1 MQEQLKAQQLEE
13 LLRLQAEQQRL
24 LGRINGAQQSTEGE
38 KKRKEQHDLDNLLII
53 KLKLCLYQMMQEVQ
67 PPHNRRYQNGR
78 HQNIQLKWTMTVKK
92 KVRVLYC
99 VARL

>member
-38 KKRKEQHDLDNLLII
+38 KKGKSN
-53 KLKLCLYQMMQEVQ
+53 
-67 PPHNRRYQNGR
+67 
-78 HQNIQLKWTMTVKK
+78 MT
-92 KVRVLYC
+92 
-99 VARL
+99 

>member
-38 KKRKEQHDLDNLLII
+38 KKRK
-53 KLKLCLYQMMQEVQ
+53 
-67 PPHNRRYQNGR
+67 
-78 HQNIQLKWTMTVKK
+78 
-92 KVRVLYC
+92 
-99 VARL
+99 